1 MKRSHIFVVFASLL
15 VLCCMSLQTSVGQ
28 DDDAKS
34 DGRPVGDIRMFMR
47 GKLQA
52 SNKILEGLTVE
63 DMQMVKEGAQ
73 QLNKMSVSEKWR
85 AHNNVMYKQ
94 FSGEF
99 QRTTADLMKA
109 ADEGNLDMA
118 ALKWM
123 SATMSCIECHRYV
136 RNNLVV
142 ETKAN

>member
-1 MKRSHIFVVFASLL
+1 MKRSHIFVVIASLL
-15 VLCCMSLQTSVGQ
+15 VLCSVSLQPLIGQ
-28 DDDAKS
+28 DDAKD
-34 DGRPVGDIRMFMR
+34 DGRPVGDIRLFMR

-63 DMQMVKEGAQ
+63 DMQLVKEGAQ

-99 QRTTADLMKA
+99 QRTTADLIKA
-109 ADEGNLDMA
+109 ADDGNLDMA

-142 ETKAN
+142 ETKAK